1 MYCCTHCP
9 QPCSR
14 PPLTHAPA
22 GDSWTLPGKSWSVS
36 CRVTAPF
43 SWVLVHTSF
52 CLYPPRVYFSVL
64 CRFWQLC
71 GVVSGELGSDKTS
84 AGQTLANCF
93 LLKAG
98 LLRRTRYPVP
108 YQTGFFSPPLKEAPG
123 NFLDMY
129 YQKLVG
135 HPELK
140 HIEV

>member
-1 MYCCTHCP
+1 MYCYTHCP

-14 PPLTHAPA
+14 PPLTHPSD

-36 CRVTAPF
+36 CGVTAPF

-84 AGQTLANCF
+84 AGQTLAKCF

-108 YQTGFFSPPLKEAPG
+108 YQTGFFSPPLQEAPG

-135 HPELK
+135 LPELK
-140 HIEV
+140 HTEV